1 MDVVEAWTG
10 RVACALQAALRMTNE
25 SFAGHLGVGVRTVA
39 SWHERPDL
47 EPRPE
52 MQQILDAALEK
63 ADAGAASRFRLIVS
77 GRPGQVQPGQ
87 DMAAGRTG
95 AGGMPGLPAAP
106 VESEPTR
113 RLLLAQ
119 ALAGQDSLPGAALL
133 RVAET
138 IRLEMED
145 TLAAGT
151 VPAARLGRIEE
162 TIDAHLR
169 LYTTTAPATAL
180 AGLLLDFMDV
190 RRLSADRQPAAVQ
203 ARLSEIATLL
213 ATLAA
218 DALMKLGRI
227 GEARAWYGTA
237 GVAADD
243 SANTEL
249 RARVRAQEAMLP
261 YYYGSPQEAVRLARQ
276 AQDVLGGL
284 PRAAGA
290 LAAAAEARALARLG
304 LRSDAE
310 AAMARAQ
317 ELAETVHEP
326 DNDEAFRFG
335 ERRLLFYLSGAL
347 TSLGESARAGR
358 VQDRALGLYDSTTPV
373 IDPAL
378 IRLDQAHLLI
388 REGDTAGASELTS
401 QACLSLAPEYR
412 TRVLAV
418 RVTHMIK
425 AIPEGH
431 PSRRELSELQRAL
444 FPPDWLR

>member
-10 RVACALQAALRMTNE
+10 RMACALQAALRMTNE

-63 ADAGAASRFRLIVS
+63 ADAGAASRFRLIAS
-77 GRPGQVQPGQ
+77 
-87 DMAAGRTG
+87 GRTG
-95 AGGMPGLPAAP
+95 QQPPGLELAVGMPGLPGPPLAP
-106 VESEPTR
+106 AGSEPTR

-133 RVAET
+133 QVAEA

-145 TLAAGT
+145 TLASGT
-151 VPAARLGRIEE
+151 VPAARLARIEE

-227 GEARAWYGTA
+227 AEARAWYGTA

-276 AQDVLGGL
+276 AQDVLGGR

-290 LAAAAEARALARLG
+290 LAAAAEARALARIG

-310 AAMARAQ
+310 TAMATAR
-317 ELAETVHEP
+317 ELAEKVHEP

-347 TSLGESARAGR
+347 TSLGETARAGR
-358 VQDRALGLYDSTTPV
+358 VQDQALGLYDSATPV
-373 IDPAL
+373 IDPVL

-412 TRVLAV
+412 TRVLAA
-418 RVTHMIK
+418 RVTQMITT
-425 AIPEGH
+425 IPEGH
-431 PSRRELSELQRAL
+431 LARRELSELQRAL